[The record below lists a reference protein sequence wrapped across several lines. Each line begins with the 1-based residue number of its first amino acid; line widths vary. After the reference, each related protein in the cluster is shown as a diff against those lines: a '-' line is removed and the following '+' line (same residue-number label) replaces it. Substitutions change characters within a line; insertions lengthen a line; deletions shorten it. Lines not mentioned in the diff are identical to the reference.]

1 MLEEFRGL
9 VYERYFQVVSTAL
22 KQADPNHLY
31 LGCRFS
37 YLGKSYRG
45 GKALSEPIL
54 HAAGRWCDIV
64 SINYYFAWEPDAEV
78 IRDWIVWSEKP
89 FMISEWYAMS
99 VDSGLQCVTG
109 AGFKVPGQ
117 TERGRFYQNFALW
130 LLECPWCA
138 GFHWFMYMDNDPG
151 DANAEASNRN
161 GNKGIVTI
169 NYTRERVTEENM
181 DTNRKSDGE
190 VARTPIKEQMK
201 DLVSNKYWLLSQVII
216 LVGMITVQMQGTNIR
231 TNYCQWVLGA
241 NAENNLQIMYMAVA
255 MAPMGFGIA
264 LIFPLVKK
272 LGARKLVMAGG
283 LISAICGLFCMLFPT
298 NIGVAFAGSFIFSFG
313 MNVIHQKLDFYA
325 FNVYNSNNYNDGPDR
340 INPLVYPGQ
349 PRTAMGWPITPE
361 VMYWA
366 DLC

>member
-1 MLEEFRGL
+1 MFAI
-9 VYERYFQVVSTAL
+9 RYN
-22 KQADPNHLY
+22 KI
-31 LGCRFS
+31 
-37 YLGKSYRG
+37 
-45 GKALSEPIL
+45 ALSTRNLRDRSSVTTIYTAADNIISGVIVGMLISSIL
-54 HAAGRWCDIV
+54 
-64 SINYYFAWEPDAEV
+64 YYRMLVNDT
-78 IRDWIVWSEKP
+78 
-89 FMISEWYAMS
+89 
-99 VDSGLQCVTG
+99 TG
-109 AGFKVPGQ
+109 NNWRMMVNITAIIAIPLMFV
-117 TERGRFYQNFALW
+117 EYF
-130 LLECPWCA
+130 
-138 GFHWFMYMDNDPG
+138 
-151 DANAEASNRN
+151 
-161 GNKGIVTI
+161 
-169 NYTRERVTEENM
+169 YTRERVTEENM